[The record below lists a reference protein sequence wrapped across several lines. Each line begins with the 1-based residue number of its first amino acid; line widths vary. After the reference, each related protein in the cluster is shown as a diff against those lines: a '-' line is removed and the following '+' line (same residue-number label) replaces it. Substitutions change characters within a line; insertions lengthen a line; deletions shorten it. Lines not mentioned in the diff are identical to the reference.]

1 VLGTIAWDLG
11 RFGVQFVASP
21 RHAGG
26 LVITGPVSK
35 NTEPALKKTWDA
47 MPEPK
52 IAIAVGTSAVSGGP
66 FAGHSEVP
74 WARLLLCRLICSS
87 PGWPTPSD
95 HGPRRPVA
103 AAVPIGRQA
112 NEIGFCR
119 TENHSTIGPWGY
131 R

>member
-66 FAGHSEVP
+66 FAGHSEVT
-74 WARLLLCRLICSS
+74 WARLLLCRLICSARA
-87 PGWPTPSD
+87 
-95 HGPRRPVA
+95 GPPH
-103 AAVPIGRQA
+103 PITVLDGLLRLL
-112 NEIGFCR
+112 CR
-119 TENHSTIGPWGY
+119 LDGKRTK
-131 R
+131 